1 MSGEGVNE
9 SVEFAVELMKSVD
22 GVFIEATNKITE
34 LFLRIRI
41 KEWNEELALVMFKI
55 NGELS
60 VLGEEVNKMVA
71 KAVLGDRYIDPLK
84 AGEECKEFPRVA
96 LPEEKIAFVRLG
108 NGRCGLIYRDHH
120 SGEIEY
126 VEF

>member
-1 MSGEGVNE
+1 MSREGVNE
-9 SVEFAVELMKSVD
+9 SVEFAIELMKSVD
-22 GVFIEATNKITE
+22 GVFIEATHKIAE
-34 LFLRIRI
+34 LFLKRIE
-41 KEWNEELALVMFKI
+41 EWKEELALVMFKI

-60 VLGEEVNKMVA
+60 VLVEEADKMVA

-84 AGEECKEFPRVA
+84 AGEECKESPHVA
-96 LPEEKIAFVRLG
+96 LPEEKIAFVKLD